1 MSSPSLI
8 VMMELLVDE
17 KKEAMVLTSH
27 IPLLDGDDGV
37 LGGGEEGGHG
47 PHMSSSHSLI
57 VMMELLVEE
66 KKEAMVLNGWYSRCR
81 VVRSPTMI
89 SLDLPR
95 VKER

>member
-1 MSSPSLI
+1 MRRRRPWSSHVIPLFDGDDGALGGGEGGHGSHMSSPSLM
-8 VMMELLVDE
+8 VMMELLE
-17 KKEAMVLTSH
+17 
-27 IPLLDGDDGV
+27 
-37 LGGGEEGGHG
+37 
-47 PHMSSSHSLI
+47 
-57 VMMELLVEE
+57 EE

>member
-1 MSSPSLI
+1 M
-8 VMMELLVDE
+8 
-17 KKEAMVLTSH
+17 
-27 IPLLDGDDGV
+27 
-37 LGGGEEGGHG
+37 
-47 PHMSSSHSLI
+47 I

>member
-1 MSSPSLI
+1 MSSPSL
-8 VMMELLVDE
+8 M
-17 KKEAMVLTSH
+17 
-27 IPLLDGDDGV
+27 
-37 LGGGEEGGHG
+37 
-47 PHMSSSHSLI
+47 